1 MYNACALCG
10 KYGGNN
16 VYHFFVPLE
25 QIWDGHA
32 QITGDDVNHIANVL
46 RMKEGEKLVISAG
59 RGVDYLC
66 AIESFQPESV
76 ELVIEEERP
85 VQTELPSKLIL
96 FQALPKAD
104 KMEWIIQKAV
114 ELGAYEIV
122 PVRTKRAVVKLDEKK
137 AAKKVSRGSP
147 SPRQQ
152 RNRAEEEL
160 SRKFTMWWILGKHWK
175 WRGNWEKMSFHMNS
189 LMTWKRP
196 NRFWKIL
203 RKLQRLAFLSDRKAG
218 LNAEK
223 SSARCNRGLSRFPL
237 GNGFYVPRRQ
247 DWHCCQ

>member
-1 MYNACALCG
+1 M
-10 KYGGNN
+10 
-16 VYHFFVPLE
+16 YHFFVPLE

-114 ELGAYEIV
+114 ELGAAEIV
-122 PVRTKRAVVKLDEKK
+122 PVSSRRCVVRLDDKKKEKKLARWQTIAEAAAKQSGRGKIPEIHTVLSFSQALSYAEELDTVLIPYELSDNMAESVEVMKK
-137 AAKKVSRGSP
+137 AAGGRSIGIFIGPEGGFERSEVEAAMEAGAAPVS
-147 SPRQQ
+147 
-152 RNRAEEEL
+152 
-160 SRKFTMWWILGKHWK
+160 LGK
-175 WRGNWEKMSFHMNS
+175 R
-189 LMTWKRP
+189 
-196 NRFWKIL
+196 IL
-203 RKLQRLAFLSDRKAG
+203 RTETAGMTALSVLMFLIEGK
-218 LNAEK
+218 E
-223 SSARCNRGLSRFPL
+223 
-237 GNGFYVPRRQ
+237 
-247 DWHCCQ
+247 